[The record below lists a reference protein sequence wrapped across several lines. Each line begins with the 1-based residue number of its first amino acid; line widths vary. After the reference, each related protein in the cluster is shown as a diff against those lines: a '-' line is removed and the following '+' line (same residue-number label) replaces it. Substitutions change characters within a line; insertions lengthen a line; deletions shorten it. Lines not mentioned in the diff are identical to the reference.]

1 MREHLPSSVV
11 CVKRTHFPP
20 PFPLPFPPT
29 GEPPLW
35 RGLSHSLA
43 RSLSLSLTLLQL
55 TASTR
60 HLLVS
65 FHFISFHFVST
76 RFTVKEIEQH
86 LRHRR
91 RRNFISKSQIV
102 LQSTFVRL
110 VKPPQFGNTKLSD
123 ILTRADKLRI
133 PLKKERNI
141 STRCVSTVL

>member
-1 MREHLPSSVV
+1 MGGRDDARAPTLQCCVCEENPLPSALS
-11 CVKRTHFPP
+11 P
-20 PFPLPFPPT
+20 PFPT
-29 GEPPLW
+29 D
-35 RGLSHSLA
+35 RRTSSVARSRSLA
-43 RSLSLSLTLLQL
+43 QSIADAPPAHSIDTTPPR
-55 TASTR
+55 
-60 HLLVS
+60 
-65 FHFISFHFVST
+65 FISFRFVST

-110 VKPPQFGNTKLSD
+110 VKPQFGNTKLSD